1 MKYVVEFEDVPC
13 LYEDGMAFY
22 RCKQDL
28 SCHISQHTINSLTTS
43 GKNSPSSQQS
53 VGWR

>member
-28 SCHISQHTINSLTTS
+28 TTS

-53 VGWR
+53 VWWR